1 MSGLAVENLCVRLGG
16 AKVLDAIDFA
26 PGEGWSG
33 VLGANGSGKTT
44 LLRCIAGR
52 LPVGSGTIRLNGED
66 VSNSQARRAE
76 LIGFAPPLETLPNL
90 LTVRE
95 IIVLSAAAHRTEPR
109 FKGDLFDALGIGSL
123 LNRRIEVLSSGN
135 RQRVSNFLAFNGNS
149 NVVLLDEPFNWLD
162 PVATFEFKN
171 VLKNMSLEGITVI
184 TTLHDIAS
192 FISLCDGGLVL
203 RDGKVI
209 YSYASRSLMIS
220 SSDPANLERE
230 IYDAMATSS

>member
-1 MSGLAVENLCVRLGG
+1 MSRLSVENLCVQLGG
-16 AKVLDAIDFA
+16 AKVLDTIDFA

-52 LPVGSGTIRLNGED
+52 LPVGSGTILLDGED

-76 LIGFAPPLETLPNL
+76 LVGFAPPLETLPNL

-109 FKGDLFDALGIGSL
+109 LKGDLFDALGIASL
-123 LNRRIEVLSSGN
+123 LNRKVEVLSSGN
-135 RQRVSNFLAFNGNS
+135 RQRVSNFLAFNGNPT
-149 NVVLLDEPFNWLD
+149 VVLLDEPFNWLD
-162 PVATFEFKN
+162 PVAIFDFKN
-171 VLKNMSLEGITVI
+171 VLKKMSVDGLTVI

-192 FISLCDGGLVL
+192 FIGLCDGGLVL

-209 YSYASRSLMIS
+209 FSYASRSLLIS
-220 SSDPANLERE
+220 AGDPSILERE
-230 IYDAMATSS
+230 IYAAMSSPS